1 MNYFLLGLSVF
12 LGVIAGTAVTIA
24 TQMFFQWKSE
34 KHKLS
39 NLKFEFMLN
48 IKKIDGFL
56 NELTKYRNAVNGD
69 SLNMYFGYFD
79 LSRVVSV
86 IANDMFSSGLMY
98 RYLTH
103 EDIGK
108 VQVVFSEL
116 SLNGENY
123 INNQITQS
131 KAQFDKQKAVGDV
144 DFWEKKFKDH
154 KKTFQEILSKLEQL

>member
-1 MNYFLLGLSVF
+1 MDYLLLSLSAF

-24 TQMFFQWKSE
+24 TQIFFQRKSE
-34 KHKLS
+34 NQKID
-39 NLKFEFMLN
+39 NLKFEFLLN
-48 IKKIDGFL
+48 IKKIDSFL
-56 NELTKYRNAVNGD
+56 DELTKYRNAVNGD
-69 SLNMYFGYFD
+69 SLAMYFGYFD

-86 IANDMFSSGLMY
+86 IANDMFLSGLLY
-98 RYLTH
+98 KYLTH

-108 VQVVFSEL
+108 VQVIFSEFSL
-116 SLNGENY
+116 SGENY

-154 KKTFQEILSKLEQL
+154 RKTLQEILSKLE